1 MTLYHGSL
9 EIVEQPRI
17 REANRPLDFGTG
29 FYTTTSLQQARR
41 WVKLRMEQS
50 NTKMGYIN
58 IYEYTPK
65 KGLHTRRFQSANE
78 AWVDFVHANRTVQD
92 YNHDYDIVTGP
103 VANDNVY
110 LSFNLYAM
118 NQPKITQDN
127 VHLLLPNKVAKLAD
141 RLLQN
146 GVANDMATAINIVY
160 SSPVYAKLEQEKT
173 KYWWLGVNALY
184 QEITQYSN

>member
-1 MTLYHGSL
+1 
-9 EIVEQPRI
+9 
-17 REANRPLDFGTG
+17 
-29 FYTTTSLQQARR
+29 
-41 WVKLRMEQS
+41 
-50 NTKMGYIN
+50 
-58 IYEYTPK
+58 
-65 KGLHTRRFQSANE
+65 
-78 AWVDFVHANRTVQD
+78 
-92 YNHDYDIVTGP
+92 
-103 VANDNVY
+103 
-110 LSFNLYAM
+110 M

-184 QEITQYSN
+184 QEITQSLQKSII